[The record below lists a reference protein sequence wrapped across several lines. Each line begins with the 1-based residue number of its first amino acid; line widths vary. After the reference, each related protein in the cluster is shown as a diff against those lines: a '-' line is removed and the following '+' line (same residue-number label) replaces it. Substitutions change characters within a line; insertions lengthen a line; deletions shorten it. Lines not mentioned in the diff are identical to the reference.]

1 MNNERYLSG
10 NVEGFKLCGRNEIED
25 QIYAFLLINKNIS
38 MVNWILMENINGI
51 YEKRIKTLES

>member
-10 NVEGFKLCGRNEIED
+10 NVEGFKLCGRNKIEY